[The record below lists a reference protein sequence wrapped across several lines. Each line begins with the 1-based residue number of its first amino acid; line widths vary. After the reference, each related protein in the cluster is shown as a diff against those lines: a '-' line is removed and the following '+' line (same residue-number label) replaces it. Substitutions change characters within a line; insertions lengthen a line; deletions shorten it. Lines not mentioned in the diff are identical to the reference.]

1 VTTVAEDLAAWVS
14 GLGFADLPASV
25 MADAKLRVLDTI
37 GISLAACWLPIGEA
51 VRRGAAAIGAGDDAS
66 ILGTGERTSAALAG
80 LVNGTLAHALDF
92 DDTHTASV
100 MHPSATS
107 VPTALAVAQMAGCSG
122 ADLLLAVA
130 IGNEV
135 GCRLGLVA
143 PGAFHQVGLHPTG
156 ALGVPAAALAAG
168 RLLRLPARALV
179 AAQGI
184 SGSQA
189 SGILEAYSD
198 GTWSKTL
205 HPGWAAYAGIVAAR
219 LAEAGFTGPASVFEG
234 RFGIFRSHVQTPE
247 YPFAFALATDALGR
261 RWEMLETAFKLYPC
275 AHAIHPFI
283 EATLELKEKHQLSA
297 EQIERIILDVPAAF
311 IGLIAEPRAAKLAPR
326 TPTHARAS
334 VFYAVAAALADGELG
349 MHHYTEASIVRA
361 DILALCR
368 RMTHRITPM
377 EAGPIRFSGTVEL
390 ECSDGRRLTATVR
403 DAYGTGDR
411 PLDATA
417 VEAKFVRT
425 AAGVLPAAQLEHLVA
440 LCRRLETMER
450 VDELLQAAARP

>member
-1 VTTVAEDLAAWVS
+1 VTTVAEDLAAWVAE
-14 GLGFADLPASV
+14 LGFTDLPASV
-25 MADAKLRVLDTI
+25 VADAKLRVLDTL

-51 VRRGAAAIGAGDDAS
+51 VRRGAAAIGVGDDAS
-66 ILGTGERTSAALAG
+66 ILGTGARTSAGLAG
-80 LVNGTLAHALDF
+80 LVNGSLAHALDF
-92 DDTHTASV
+92 DDTHSASV

-107 VPTALAVAQMAGCSG
+107 VPTALAVAQAAGRSG

-143 PGAFHQVGLHPTG
+143 PGAFHQAGLHPTSV
-156 ALGVPAAALAAG
+156 LGMPAAALAAG
-168 RLLRLPARALV
+168 RLLQLPAGGLV

-219 LAEAGFTGPASVFEG
+219 LAGAGFTGPASVFEG
-234 RFGIFRSHVQTPE
+234 RFGIFRSHVQGPD
-247 YPFAFALATDALGR
+247 YPFAFKVATDALGQ

-275 AHAIHPFI
+275 AHAIHPFV
-283 EATLELKEKHQLSA
+283 EAALELKAKHQLSA
-297 EQIERIILDVPAAF
+297 AQIERIVLDVPAAF

-326 TPTHARAS
+326 TTTHARAS

-349 MHHYTEASIVRA
+349 MQHYTDASIVRA
-361 DILALCR
+361 DILALCQR
-368 RMTHRITPM
+368 TTYRVVAM

-390 ECSDGRRLTATVR
+390 ECNDGRRLTATVR

-417 VEAKFVRT
+417 VEEKFART
-425 AAGVLPAAQLEHLVA
+425 AAIALPALQLDRLIA
-440 LCRRLETMER
+440 LCRRLETLEQ

>member
-1 VTTVAEDLAAWVS
+1 MTTVAEDLAAWVAD
-14 GLGFADLPASV
+14 LGFTDLPASV
-25 MADAKLRVLDTI
+25 VADAKLRVLDTL
-37 GISLAACWLPIGEA
+37 GISLAACWLPIGAA
-51 VRRGAAAIGAGDDAS
+51 VRHGAAAIGGGDEAS

-107 VPTALAVAQMAGCSG
+107 VPTALAVAQAAGRSG

-135 GCRLGLVA
+135 ACRLGLVA
-143 PGAFHQVGLHPTG
+143 PGAFHQVGLHPTSV
-156 ALGVPAAALAAG
+156 LGTPAAALIAG

-205 HPGWAAYAGIVAAR
+205 HPGWAAHAGIVAAR

-234 RFGIFRSHVQTPE
+234 RYGIFRSHVQTPD
-247 YPFAFALATDALGR
+247 YSFAFKAATDSLGR

-275 AHAIHPFI
+275 AHAIHAFV
-283 EATLELKEKHQLSA
+283 EAALALRVKHQLTGA
-297 EQIERIILDVPAAF
+297 EIERIILDVPPAF
-311 IGLIAEPRAAKLAPR
+311 VGLIAEPRTAKLTPR
-326 TPTHARAS
+326 TTTHARAS
-334 VFYAVAAALADGELG
+334 VFYAVAAALVDGELG
-349 MHHYTEASIVRA
+349 MQHYTEASIVRA
-361 DILALCR
+361 DILALCQR
-368 RMTHRITPM
+368 TMHRVVAM
-377 EAGPIRFSGTVEL
+377 EGGPIRFSGRVEI
-390 ECSDGRRLTATVR
+390 ECMDGRRLTATVQ
-403 DAYGTGDR
+403 DAHGTGDWR
-411 PLDATA
+411 LDATA
-417 VEAKFVRT
+417 VEEKFART
-425 AAGVLPAAQLEHLVA
+425 AAGVLPPAQLEDLVA
-440 LCRRLETMER
+440 LCRRLETIER
-450 VDELLQAAARP
+450 VDELLQATVQP